1 MAVGPGMR
9 ATHNCAMQH
18 TRTSLEEQ
26 LRQADTVVQ
35 RLVPLTD
42 VALEASPAMHEH
54 LAAAWAE
61 QIQTLVALERF
72 TEAHAAADA
81 WLAHLGD
88 TSGERALVDVARW
101 PQVAQAHCEK
111 AQALS
116 AGGQTDTALEV
127 LDSLQQRFAQTE
139 SLAVRE
145 WLAGAGLAEVQLRG
159 RQGATFARVDM
170 VRRAH
175 QLAQTYGD
183 DDWPATQ
190 VVVAQLRLTKGRL
203 LAALDYAEE
212 ALKEWTALWHFA
224 SGSQHDRVREIAADA
239 KLECGRTLTGQE
251 RWSEALA
258 SHTDL
263 INSLASTRHPGSR
276 DTLALALLDR
286 LGWWRDGHLPVPP
299 GSTSGQ
305 QISAACEAM
314 RKTLEEGPPS
324 LLVDRSLSR
333 CLSMYAEVLR
343 ERAEDVEEEQETE
356 ESGKGAE
363 SSEALQAQA
372 QVVAQTLWSRYA
384 GHADAIVRRTA
395 LNGWM
400 DAIEYSEFGSDASV
414 QAYRA
419 IIAQR
424 GEETNELLQGP
435 LVEVWSR
442 LADAQHVMGAYGD
455 AQTTL
460 QAMQGRFVGVADAE
474 VRRRLGHLTVK
485 QARWLVDD
493 QQRFDEALAL
503 LAGLPEG
510 ADAHEG
516 DRWMAILRLDA
527 VAHLWSLQ
535 TPPAHPHQSG
545 EDDAGEAVVVGVLT
559 ASEMAYARTVGA
571 MVERFSQDTDSV
583 IRRLVA
589 DRLYSL
595 AVHQRERLHFEA
607 ARDSYQQYLNR
618 FSDDTDPEIEH
629 DKARVYLNL
638 AYLLMMLMQH
648 DAEALVVYDA
658 LLTGFGQR
666 ADPRYRELLA
676 KAAASRLT
684 CLNRLQRQGVEVS
697 YGEDVEDLPLEKR
710 DALQS
715 LLNEA
720 RALYEAKQHRP
731 AIGVYDRL
739 LDAHGES
746 THPELRRLCLDA
758 MVNKGYCLGQLGQR
772 EKALAVNN
780 DIIARYGHE
789 ANTTAEKDVA
799 LAYANKAVQLDRLGR
814 HDEELA
820 TYDEII
826 VRWSASSV
834 SYLRMRVAYALYA
847 KGLTLAERDS
857 AVAEG
862 LYREVIDRYLRA
874 PQADVRLQAAKAVVD
889 LGALLR
895 KAGRPTEAV
904 AACEAPLASL
914 AQESASDIVAQ
925 VEKIR
930 VQIARGYREADQ
942 HEEAVAAYRVLLDAP
957 PKTLSKSTLTELR
970 REYASL
976 NAGRSWFEKMEHWL
990 TRLLNP

>member
-1 MAVGPGMR
+1 
-9 ATHNCAMQH
+9 
-18 TRTSLEEQ
+18 
-26 LRQADTVVQ
+26 
-35 RLVPLTD
+35 
-42 VALEASPAMHEH
+42 MHEQ
-54 LAAAWAE
+54 LAAAWANE
-61 QIQTLVALERF
+61 IQALVALKRF
-72 TEAHAAADA
+72 NEAQAAANA
-81 WLAHLGD
+81 WLAQLGD
-88 TSGERALVDVARW
+88 TSDESALVDVARW

-111 AQALS
+111 AQALL
-116 AGGQTDTALEV
+116 AGGQNDAALEV
-127 LDSLQQRFAQTE
+127 LDTLQQRFAHPE

-159 RQGATFARVDM
+159 RQGTAFARVDM

-183 DDWPATQ
+183 DDWPATR
-190 VVVAQLRLTKGRL
+190 VVVAQLRLTQERL
-203 LAALDYAEE
+203 LAVLDCAEE

-224 SGSQHDRVREIAADA
+224 STSQHDRVREIAADA
-239 KLECGRTLTGQE
+239 KLECGRTLAGQA
-251 RWSEALA
+251 RWADALA

-263 INSLASTRHPGSR
+263 INSLGSTRHPGSR

-299 GSTSGQ
+299 DSTSGQ
-305 QISAACEAM
+305 QISEAM

-333 CLSMYAEVLR
+333 CLSIYAEVLR
-343 ERAEDVEEEQETE
+343 ERAEDMDEEQETE
-356 ESGKGAE
+356 KGGKGAE
-363 SSEALQAQA
+363 SSE
-372 QVVAQTLWSRYA
+372 
-384 GHADAIVRRTA
+384 
-395 LNGWM
+395 
-400 DAIEYSEFGSDASV
+400 FGSHASV

-419 IIAQR
+419 TIAQR
-424 GEETNELLQGP
+424 EEETNDLLQGP

-442 LADAQHVMGAYGD
+442 LADAQHAMGAYDD
-455 AQTTL
+455 AQATL
-460 QAMQGRFVGVADAE
+460 QTMQARFVEAADAE

-493 QQRFDEALAL
+493 LHRFDEALAL

-510 ADAHEG
+510 SDAHDG
-516 DRWMAILRLDA
+516 DRWLAALRLDA

-545 EDDAGEAVVVGVLT
+545 EDGAGEAVVVGALT
-559 ASEMAYARTVGA
+559 ASEMTYARTVGA
-571 MVERFSQDTDSV
+571 MVERFSQDTESV

-607 ARDSYQQYLNR
+607 ARASYQQYLDR

-638 AYLLMMLMQH
+638 AYLLMMLMQR
-648 DAEALVVYDA
+648 DAEALVVYDT
-658 LLTGFGQR
+658 LLTSFGQR

-746 THPELRRLCLDA
+746 THPELRRMCLDA

-780 DIIARYGHE
+780 EIIARYGHE
-789 ANTTAEKDVA
+789 ANTSVEKDVA
-799 LAYANKAVQLDRLGR
+799 LAFSNKAVQLDRLGR
-814 HDEELA
+814 DDEEVA

-826 VRWSASSV
+826 RRWGDSSV
-834 SYLRMRVAYALYA
+834 HYLRMRVASALHNKA
-847 KGLTLAERDS
+847 LTIAERDP
-857 AVAEG
+857 AGAEE
-862 LYREVIDRYLRA
+862 LYRRVINDYLDAPEADIRLRA
-874 PQADVRLQAAKAVVD
+874 AKSVSD
-889 LGALLR
+889 LGGLLR
-895 KAGRPTEAV
+895 KTGRPAHAA
-904 AACEAPLASL
+904 AACEAPLAML
-914 AQESASDIVAQ
+914 ARESVADIVVQ

-930 VQIARGYREADQ
+930 VQIARGYREAGQ
-942 HEEAVAAYRVLLDAP
+942 TEAAKAAYSALLDAQ
-957 PKTLSKSTLTELR
+957 PKTLSESTLTALR

-976 NAGRSWFEKMEHWL
+976 NSGRSWFEKIEHWL
-990 TRLLNP
+990 TRLLNS